1 MAVGADLPIELEK
14 ALRRLSVDLHG
25 ALVEL
30 PIPTFI
36 LDKSGQVRWLNAA
49 AVAAF
54 GDQRGRHY
62 TVVVASEGRR
72 VAEDHFLRKITGTVR
87 ATAYEATVITRDG
100 ERFVADVDSVRLE
113 DHGQVVGVF
122 GVIELEHPA
131 PGEAADD
138 ARLTPRQLEVLQLLA
153 GGYSTNGIA
162 ARLHIA
168 PETVRNHVRGVLR
181 ALHAHSRLEAVAR
194 ARALSVI

>member
-1 MAVGADLPIELEK
+1 MPVASDLPIELET
-14 ALRRLSVDLHG
+14 ALRRLSGDLHG

-36 LDKSGQVRWLNAA
+36 LDTSGQVRWLNAA
-49 AVAAF
+49 AVTAF
-54 GDQRGRHY
+54 GDQRGMHY
-62 TVVVASEGRR
+62 TAVVASEGRR
-72 VAEDHFLRKITGTVR
+72 VAEDQFARKVTGTVR
-87 ATAYEATVITRDG
+87 ATAYEATVVTRDG
-100 ERFVADVDSVRLE
+100 ERFVADIDTVRLE
-113 DHGQVVGVF
+113 DHGHVVGVF

-131 PGEAADD
+131 AGEAVDD

-153 GGYSTNGIA
+153 GGYSTKGIA

-194 ARALSVI
+194 ARALRIL